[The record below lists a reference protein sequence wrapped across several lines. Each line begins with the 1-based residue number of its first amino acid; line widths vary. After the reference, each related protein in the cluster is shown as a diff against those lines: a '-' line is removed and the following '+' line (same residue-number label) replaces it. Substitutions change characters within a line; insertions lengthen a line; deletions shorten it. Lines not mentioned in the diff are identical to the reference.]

1 MVNITEGKYTVRT
14 VLRYILC
21 GILIGG
27 GGILPGVSGGVL
39 CVIFGIYRPMMALFA
54 HPFKTLRRYY
64 KMFIPVMLSG
74 ILGFFLFAKVLDVIF
89 VKYELYAT
97 CLFIGLI
104 AGTLPSMFGDAV
116 KHGKSRG
123 DIPSLII
130 GFAVL
135 FSILIA
141 VRIGNA
147 GSCIEPNAW
156 WYLVCGIFWGLSI
169 VVPGMTSSS
178 ILMSLGLYMPM
189 TAGIASLDMGVI
201 IPWCIGLAGTI
212 LLMAKIINRLFE
224 RFFSQAS
231 FCVIG
236 IVIASTAVIIP
247 VQYISVSG
255 ALISLA
261 CAVVGFVCAIFFNK
275 PAKDKEEPAGE

>member
-1 MVNITEGKYTVRT
+1 MVDITGGKYTVRT

-54 HPFKTLRRYY
+54 HPFKTLKHYY
-64 KMFIPVMLSG
+64 KMFIPVILSG
-74 ILGFFLFAKVLDVIF
+74 ILGFFLFAKVLDAVF

-104 AGTLPSMFGDAV
+104 AGTMPSMFKDAV
-116 KHGKSRG
+116 KYGKSRG
-123 DIPSLII
+123 DIPALIL
-130 GFAVL
+130 GFVVL
-135 FSILIA
+135 FSILVA
-141 VRIGNA
+141 VRVVNA
-147 GSCIEPNAW
+147 GRSIEPNMW

-201 IPWCIGLAGTI
+201 IPWCIGLGGTI

-247 VQYISVSG
+247 TQYISVGG

-261 CAVVGFVCAIFFNK
+261 CAVVGFVCAVFFNK
-275 PAKDKEEPAGE
+275 PPRDKTEPAGE